1 MLRSALNAFFA
12 LTLASLG
19 LVSYVTTHYGTW
31 SSPRAALRPSGSKS
45 APNPAPAPQAVS
57 TRTSSDQM
65 EIMAD
70 PLGHYV
76 TDAEIDGHLIRV
88 LVDTGASLVA
98 LKSEDAAALGF
109 IRSKEDFKVKVT
121 TANGVAS
128 AALAHLW
135 RVRIGAIQI
144 YDVDALVF
152 PPGVLAQNLLGMS
165 ALRKLG
171 SFEIS
176 AGRLVLKQ

>member
-1 MLRSALNAFFA
+1 
-12 LTLASLG
+12 
-19 LVSYVTTHYGTW
+19 
-31 SSPRAALRPSGSKS
+31 
-45 APNPAPAPQAVS
+45 
-57 TRTSSDQM
+57 
-65 EIMAD
+65 MAD

-98 LKSEDAAALGF
+98 LTSEDAAALGF
-109 IRSKEDFKVKVT
+109 IRSKEDFKVRVT
-121 TANGVAS
+121 TANGVAN

-135 RVRIGAIQI
+135 QVRIGAIQI

-152 PPGVLAQNLLGMS
+152 PPGVLVQNLLGMS

-171 SFEIS
+171 GFEIS